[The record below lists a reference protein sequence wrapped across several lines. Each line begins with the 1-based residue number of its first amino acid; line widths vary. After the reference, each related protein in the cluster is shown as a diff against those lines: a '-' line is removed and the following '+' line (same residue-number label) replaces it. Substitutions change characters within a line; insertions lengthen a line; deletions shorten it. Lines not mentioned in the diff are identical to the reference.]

1 MKIILSVLVLLV
13 LMWLAY
19 RIAQR
24 AEKPKRKLKTDAKP
38 KRQPVPR
45 RVAPPRSYVYADD
58 EEDEDDDYESPLG
71 LVDDPQDE
79 WLEWAIMDD
88 ILDGP
93 DEGLF

>member
-1 MKIILSVLVLLV
+1 MKTILSVLVLLV
-13 LMWLAY
+13 LVWLAY

-24 AEKPKRKLKTDAKP
+24 AEKPKRKMKLKYDAKP

-45 RVAPPRSYVYADD
+45 RVAPLVSYAYDG
-58 EEDEDDDYESPLG
+58 DEDDDYESPLG